1 MSNFLYLK
9 LHQNTF
15 DEVFF
20 CTKSMNKKIYLSLG
34 FFLLLMN
41 FVVAQTKVSGTV
53 YDEFKQPLPY
63 ANVVF
68 KGTTD
73 GIITNEEGKFYLESK
88 TTQNTLLV
96 SYVGMEPKEIPLE
109 KAVTYNLEVQL
120 GGGKSL
126 GEVVIYTG
134 KTSKKDNPALDIL
147 RKIWERKKKNG
158 LRQFKQYEY
167 DKYEKVEFDLNTI
180 DSALM
185 KSKLFKGME
194 FVFEQVDTSDVTG
207 KSYLPIF
214 INEALSKVYGDNTTG
229 KIKEILSANKNSGFD
244 NNQQIIAFIKD
255 LYAEYDIYNNYLKF
269 FDKDFVSPLSTTGIN
284 VYNYVLHD
292 STFIDDKWCYN
303 IVFYPRR
310 KNELTFKGDFWVN
323 DTTFAIKK
331 INLTASRS
339 ANINWVKEI
348 YIEQEFEVL
357 NDSVFL
363 LTRDHMMSD
372 FAFNKK
378 DKSRGVYGKRTTLF
392 KDHKFDIKKP
402 DGFYKQEVNYFDPTV
417 YVKPD
422 EFWEQNRFENLNKD
436 EKGVYKMLDTLKTV
450 KKFKRLYNAV
460 AILGSGYVELN
471 NFDFGPV
478 FSTFGYN
485 DVEGIRLR
493 AGGRTYFGQN
503 DPWRIQGYGAY
514 GFKDNQFKYGVSGK
528 VLLNKKRRFI
538 ISGGN
543 RRDIEQIGVSL
554 TTSNDLLGRSFASSS
569 FFASGDNSKLT
580 SVNLTNFSAEVEPLK
595 NLVLQGGFSFRT
607 LKSASPATFSL
618 DYFDE
623 NGNIKS
629 DVKQYEFNASID
641 YMPGRRSI
649 GYGVERSDVD
659 TNYARLY
666 LSFSQGVQGLFG
678 SDFDYE
684 KLQFYY
690 RQPILVGG
698 FGRLVTTF
706 ESGKI
711 FGAVPLG
718 LMGVVPGNQ
727 SYFVI
732 DNTYNLMNYY
742 EFMADEYVS
751 LHFEHNFNGRL
762 FARVPFLRKLNW
774 REIIGIK
781 GVYGTISDENRAIN
795 AQSAIP
801 YTAPDDVYWEYHAG
815 IGNIFKVLRIDF
827 AWRGS
832 YLDLPDANKFAVK
845 ASFGFYF

>member
-1 MSNFLYLK
+1 MK

-20 CTKSMNKKIYLSLG
+20 CNQSMNKKIYLSLSF
-34 FFLLLMN
+34 FFLFMN
-41 FVVAQTKVSGTV
+41 FVVAQTKVSGIV

-96 SYVGMEPKEIPLE
+96 SYVGMEPKEIALE
-109 KAVTYNLEVQL
+109 KPVNYNLEVQL

-134 KTSKKDNPALDIL
+134 KTSKKADNPALEIL
-147 RKIWERKKKNG
+147 RKIWARKKKNG

-229 KIKEILSANKNSGFD
+229 KIKEILAANKNSGFQ
-244 NNQQIIAFIKD
+244 NNQQIIAFVKD

-292 STFIDDKWCYN
+292 STYIDNKWCYN

-348 YIEQEFEVL
+348 YIEQEFDVL

-392 KDHKFDIKKP
+392 KDHKFDIKKD

-417 YVKPD
+417 YERPD
-422 EFWEQNRFENLNKD
+422 EFWEENRFETLNKD

-450 KKFKRLYNAV
+450 KKFKRLYSLAS
-460 AILGSGYVELN
+460 ILGSGYVEMN
-471 NFDFGPV
+471 NFDFGPI

-514 GFKDNQFKYGVSGK
+514 GFKDNQFKYGLSGK
-528 VLLNKKRRFI
+528 ILLNKKNRFI

-595 NLVLQGGFSFRT
+595 NFVLQAGFSFRT

-629 DVKQYEFNASID
+629 DVRQYEFNASVD

-649 GYGVERSDVD
+649 GYGVERTDVD

-666 LSFSQGVQGLFG
+666 LSFSQGIQGIFG
-678 SDFDYE
+678 SDFDYQ
-684 KLQFYY
+684 KVQFYY
-690 RQPILVGG
+690 KQPVLVGG
-698 FGRLVTTF
+698 FGRLFTTF
-706 ESGKI
+706 EAGKI

-795 AQSAIP
+795 AQTAIP

-845 ASFGFYF
+845 ASFGFHF

>member
-1 MSNFLYLK
+1 MK

-20 CTKSMNKKIYLSLG
+20 CIESMNKKIYLSLG
-34 FFLLLMN
+34 FFLLFVN
-41 FVVAQTKVSGTV
+41 FVVAQTKVSGIV

-68 KGTTD
+68 KGTTE

-88 TTQNTLLV
+88 TTQNILLV
-96 SYVGMEPKEIPLE
+96 SYVGMEPKEISIE
-109 KAVTYNLEVQL
+109 KPVTYNIEVQL

-147 RKIWERKKKNG
+147 RKIWARKKKNG

-214 INEALSKVYGDNTTG
+214 INEALSKVYGDNTSG
-229 KIKEILSANKNSGFD
+229 KIKEILSANKNSGFQ
-244 NNQQIIAFIKD
+244 NNQQIIAFVKD
-255 LYAEYDIYNNYLKF
+255 LYADYDIYNNYLKF

-292 STFIDDKWCYN
+292 STFIDNKWCYN

-348 YIEQEFEVL
+348 YIEQEFDVL

-402 DGFYKQEVNYFDPTV
+402 DGFYKQEVNFFDPTV
-417 YVKPD
+417 YEKPD
-422 EFWEQNRFENLNKD
+422 EFWEENRFETLNKD

-450 KKFKRLYNAV
+450 KKFKRLYSLAS
-460 AILGSGYVELN
+460 ILGSGYIEMN
-471 NFDFGPV
+471 NFDFGPI

-503 DPWRIQGYGAY
+503 DPWRIQAYTAY

-528 VLLNKKRRFI
+528 ILLNKRNRFI

-595 NLVLQGGFSFRT
+595 NFVLQAGFSFRT

-629 DVKQYEFNASID
+629 DVRQYEFNTSID

-649 GYGVERSDVD
+649 GYGVERTDVD

-666 LSFSQGVQGLFG
+666 LSFSQGIQGLFG
-678 SDFDYE
+678 SDFDYQ

-690 RQPILVGG
+690 KQPVLVGG
-698 FGRLVTTF
+698 FGRLFTTF
-706 ESGKI
+706 EAGKI

-762 FARVPFLRKLNW
+762 FARVPLLRKLNW

-795 AQSAIP
+795 AQTAIP

-832 YLDLPDANKFAVK
+832 YLNLPDANKFAVK
-845 ASFGFYF
+845 ASFGFHF

>member
-1 MSNFLYLK
+1 MN
-9 LHQNTF
+9 Q
-15 DEVFF
+15 
-20 CTKSMNKKIYLSLG
+20 KSVLSLA
-34 FFLLLMN
+34 FFLLM
-41 FVVAQTKVSGTV
+41 FTFAVAQTKVSGIV

-68 KGTTD
+68 KGTTE
-73 GIITNEEGKFYLESK
+73 GIISNEEGKFYLESK
-88 TTQNTLLV
+88 QTQSAIVV
-96 SYVGMEPKEIPLE
+96 SFVGMESQEVKLE
-109 KAVTYNLEVQL
+109 KAVTYNLEVNL
-120 GGGKSL
+120 GTGKTL

-134 KTSKKDNPALDIL
+134 KMSKKNNPAIDIL
-147 RKIWERKKKNG
+147 RKIWERRKKNG
-158 LRQFKQYEY
+158 LKMFKQYEY

-194 FVFEQVDTSDVTG
+194 FVFNQVDTSDITG

-214 INEALSKVYGDNTTG
+214 INEALSKVYGDNVSNR
-229 KIKEILSANKNSGFD
+229 KKEQTIANKNSGFS
-244 NNQQIIAFIKD
+244 NNQQIIGFVKD
-255 LYAEYDIYNNYLKF
+255 LYAEYDIYDNYLKF
-269 FDKDFVSPLSTTGIN
+269 FDKDFVSPLSRTGIN

-292 STFIDDKWCYN
+292 STFIDNKWCYN

-372 FAFNKK
+372 FAFSKK
-378 DKSRGVYGKRTTLF
+378 DESRGVYGKRTTLF
-392 KDHKFDIKKP
+392 KDHKFDIKK
-402 DGFYKQEVNYFDPTV
+402 DDKFYKQEINDYDPNI
-417 YVKPD
+417 YVKSD
-422 EFWEQNRFENLNKD
+422 EFWEENRFERLNKD
-436 EKGVYKMLDTLKTV
+436 EKGVYDMLDTLKTV

-460 AILGSGYVELN
+460 SILGSGYVELN
-471 NFDFGPV
+471 NFDFGPI

-485 DVEGIRLR
+485 DVEGVRLR

-503 DPWRIQGYGAY
+503 DPWRIQGYTAY
-514 GFKDNQFKYGVSGK
+514 GFKDNQFKYGISGK
-528 VLLNKKRRFI
+528 VLLNKNNRFI

-554 TTSNDLLGRSFASSS
+554 TTSNDLLGRSFASSAV
-569 FFASGDNSKLT
+569 FASGDNSKLT
-580 SVNLTNFSAEVEPLK
+580 SVNLTNVSAEIEPLK
-595 NLVLQGGFSFRT
+595 NLTFQAGVSYRT
-607 LKSASPATFSL
+607 LKSASPTTFSL
-618 DYFDE
+618 DYYKEMPSAE
-623 NGNIKS
+623 NPFGVIS
-629 DVKQYEFNASID
+629 GSLKQYEFNASID
-641 YMPGRRSI
+641 YTPKRKTI
-649 GYGVERSDVD
+649 GYGVERTLVD
-659 TNYARLY
+659 YNYARLY
-666 LSFSQGVQGLFG
+666 LSFSQGIKGIFD
-678 SDFDYE
+678 SDFEYE

-690 RQPILVGG
+690 RQPVLVGG
-698 FGRLVTTF
+698 FGRLFTTF
-706 ESGKI
+706 EAGKI
-711 FGAVPLG
+711 FGTVPLG

-742 EFMADEYVS
+742 EFMADEYMS
-751 LHFEHNFNGRL
+751 LHLEHNFNGRL
-762 FARVPFLRKLNW
+762 FARIPLLRKLNW

-781 GVYGTISDENRAIN
+781 GVYGTISDQNRAIN
-795 AQSAIP
+795 AQTLIP
-801 YTAPDDVYWEYHAG
+801 YRAPDDLYWEYHAG

-832 YLDLPDANKFAVK
+832 YLNLPDAHKFAVK

>member
-1 MSNFLYLK
+1 MTKKIFVSLSFFFFCINFL
-9 LHQNTF
+9 T
-15 DEVFF
+15 
-20 CTKSMNKKIYLSLG
+20 
-34 FFLLLMN
+34 
-41 FVVAQTKVSGTV
+41 AQTKVSGIV

-68 KGTTD
+68 KGTTE

-88 TTQNTLLV
+88 STQTAIV
-96 SYVGMEPKEIPLE
+96 VTFVGMEPKEVPIE
-109 KAVTYNLEVQL
+109 KAVTYNMEINL
-120 GGGKSL
+120 GAGKML
-126 GEVVIYTG
+126 NEVVIYTG
-134 KTSKKDNPALDIL
+134 KTSKKNNPAIDIL

-158 LRQFKQYEY
+158 LRQFKQYQY

-185 KSKLFKGME
+185 KSKLFRGME

-214 INEALSKVYGDNTTG
+214 INEALSQVYGDNTNG
-229 KIKEILSANKNSGFD
+229 KLKEITKANKNSGFS
-244 NNQQIIAFIKD
+244 NNQQLIAFIKD
-255 LYAEYDIYNNYLKF
+255 LYAEYDIYDNYLKF
-269 FDKDFVSPLSTTGIN
+269 FDKDFVSPLSRTGIN

-292 STFIDDKWCYN
+292 STYIDNKWCYN

-331 INLTASRS
+331 INLTASRG

-372 FAFNKK
+372 FAFSKK

-392 KDHKFDIKKP
+392 RNHKFDIKK
-402 DGFYKQEVNYFDPTV
+402 DDKFYKEDVNFYDPEIYAKT
-417 YVKPD
+417 D
-422 EFWEQNRFENLNKD
+422 EYWNENRFESLNKD

-450 KKFKRLYNAV
+450 KKFKRLYNLV
-460 AILGSGYVELN
+460 SILGSGYIEMD
-471 NFDFGPV
+471 NFDYGPI

-485 DVEGIRLR
+485 DVEGIRVR
-493 AGGRTYFGQN
+493 TGGRTYFGPN
-503 DPWRIQGYGAY
+503 DPWRIQGYTAY
-514 GFKDNQFKYGVSGK
+514 GFKDNQFKYGISGK
-528 VLLNKKRRFI
+528 ILLDKKNRFI

-569 FFASGDNSKLT
+569 LFASGDNSKLT

-595 NLVLQGGFSFRT
+595 NLVFQAGVSYRT
-607 LKSASPATFSL
+607 LKSASPSTFSL
-618 DYFDE
+618 DYYKVLPDAQNPQGVIE
-623 NGNIKS
+623 S
-629 DVKQYEFNASID
+629 EVKQYEFNASID
-641 YMPGRRSI
+641 YMPGRRPI
-649 GYGVERSDVD
+649 GFGVERTNVD
-659 TNYARLY
+659 SNFARLY
-666 LSFSQGVQGLFG
+666 LSFSQGVKGIFG

-690 RQPILVGG
+690 RQPLLVGG
-698 FGRLVTTF
+698 FGRLFTTL
-706 ESGKI
+706 EAGKI
-711 FGAVPLG
+711 FGTVPLG

-727 SYFVI
+727 SFFII

-774 REIIGIK
+774 REIIGVK

-795 AQSAIP
+795 AQTAIP
-801 YTAPDDVYWEYHAG
+801 YRAPEDVYWEYHAG

-827 AWRGS
+827 AWRGN
-832 YLDLPDANKFAVK
+832 YLNLPDANKFTVK